1 MNAESRSAAQRA
13 APPAHASHALPRATA
28 WPVAMAGGITLTGW
42 GLIASPVML
51 VAGAILFVC
60 SLVGWIGE
68 IRHER
73 PED

>member
-1 MNAESRSAAQRA
+1 MSVEGGAANRA
-13 APPAHASHALPRATA
+13 AAGHALPRATA

-51 VAGAILFVC
+51 VAGGVLVVC

-73 PED
+73 RED